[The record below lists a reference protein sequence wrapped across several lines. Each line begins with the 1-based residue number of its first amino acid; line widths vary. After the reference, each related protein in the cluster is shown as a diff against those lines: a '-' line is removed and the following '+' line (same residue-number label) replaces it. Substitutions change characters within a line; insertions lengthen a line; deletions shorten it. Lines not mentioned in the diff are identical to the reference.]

1 MLKRFPAAALVFI
14 ATVDSVALR
23 FDLVTSRH
31 GSEWRPAVLM
41 SKGYIAPPR
50 VRRIGVQR
58 TPGAGDPI
66 CRINNGFRATT
77 GVVVGALLI
86 VVALLLAPPANAMRD
101 GSYNLNIQ
109 GRYDFHTWIWSVTPC
124 EGDCVLV
131 SALAQPIA
139 RAYQYVGE
147 AHLSN
152 GQYTLTIDDPFGLR
166 CDNIYYGQTIPT
178 HDVYVWDAA
187 TLAGSMQSTGATGCD
202 GAPGGSINY
211 PFTLSRL

>member
-1 MLKRFPAAALVFI
+1 MLRRFPAAAFVLK
-14 ATVDSVALR
+14 AAVDSVALA
-23 FDLVTSRH
+23 FDLATFRH
-31 GSEWRPAVLM
+31 GSDWMPAALM
-41 SKGYIAPPR
+41 TRGYIAPPR
-50 VRRIGVQR
+50 ERRIRARRVLR
-58 TPGAGDPI
+58 AGDPI
-66 CRINNGFRATT
+66 CGINNDFRATT
-77 GVVVGALLI
+77 GVIVGALL
-86 VVALLLAPPANAMRD
+86 VVVSLLVAPPANAMRD

-124 EGDCVLV
+124 QGDCVLV

-152 GQYTLTIDDPFGLR
+152 GQYALTIDDPFGLR

-178 HDVYVWDAA
+178 HDVYVWDAT
-187 TLAGSMQSTGATGCD
+187 TLAGSLQSTSATGCD
-202 GAPGGSINY
+202 GAPGGGINY